1 MRVGI
6 SVLTRQGQS
15 LWENGIGQN
24 ALALAM
30 LMQELPNVRSVVLVD
45 VGEMAGLPHEAQVLG
60 CSSPSCGRAR
70 PPTTSM

>member
-30 LMQELPNVRSVVLVD
+30 LMQEPVSYTHLTLPTK
-45 VGEMAGLPHEAQVLG
+45 A
-60 CSSPSCGRAR
+60 
-70 PPTTSM
+70 